1 MMKCHIYRQR
11 CSHHMNSCRHAKQMQ
26 TVRLRRVMMRP
37 IRLFKAS
44 RHTYSDCNMR
54 FVTTSCTLFNII
66 AYALRHCCCFIEY
79 RRAQR
84 SCSVD
89 TACDVDDVTAF
100 AITLMM
106 HKVLHTV
113 PVLLM
118 CVYSNSLSTQA
129 GVQQQKSKRK
139 TSISHAHLH
148 L

>member
-1 MMKCHIYRQR
+1 MRKCHIYRQR

-26 TVRLRRVMMRP
+26 TVRLQRVMLRP

-54 FVTTSCTLFNII
+54 YVTTSWTAFDIM

-79 RRAQR
+79 RRTQR

-89 TACDVDDVTAF
+89 TACDVAVNTAF
-100 AITLMM
+100 AITLM
-106 HKVLHTV
+106 HEVFYTCACLAHVLG
-113 PVLLM
+113 
-118 CVYSNSLSTQA
+118 CCNSWSTQA
-129 GVQQQKSKRK
+129 GVQQQKSRSKN
-139 TSISHAHLH
+139 SISHAHLH